1 MRLKRDISMKVL
13 HIDNNCLPAMKG
25 KNNQKVVTKA
35 VKHAYN
41 NLNKQVVE
49 SNYFTEAVKISD
61 GILMTVKDKF
71 NNKLI
76 EIKLSSKK
84 MNEVFCKAFKNL

>member
-1 MRLKRDISMKVL
+1 MKVL
-13 HIDNNCLPAMKG
+13 HIDNNGLPFMKRKG
-25 KNNQKVVTKA
+25 NQKVVTNE
-35 VKHAYN
+35 VKQAYN

-49 SNYFTEAVKISD
+49 SNYFTEAAKMSD

-71 NNKLI
+71 NNKLM

-84 MNEVFCKAFKNL
+84 MNEAFCKAFKNL